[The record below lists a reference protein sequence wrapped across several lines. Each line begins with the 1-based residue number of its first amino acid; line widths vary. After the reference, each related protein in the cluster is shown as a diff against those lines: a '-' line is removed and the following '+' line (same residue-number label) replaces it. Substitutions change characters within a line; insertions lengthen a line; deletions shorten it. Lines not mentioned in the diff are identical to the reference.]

1 MRMQKLENAFQ
12 TSRKH
17 RGNSVKFFLPG
28 MFNYHGDTGRYG
40 ALSLTKTNCSL
51 QCEHC
56 KGNILKT
63 MPATAEPQDL
73 SNLAQKLWKQGE
85 IGILLS
91 GGCDPEGRLPWEKFS
106 STIKE
111 IKRTTGLLVSVHSG
125 FATEQ
130 QANLLK
136 KSGVDQVLIDVI
148 GDETTLREVY
158 HLQNGL
164 DFMKRALANLK
175 NADLEIIP
183 HIVCGI
189 DYGKIKGEF
198 EALALTEAID
208 PALLVIVTLM
218 KFKGS
223 PMADVSL
230 PEADDVLDIIL
241 AARDLMPKVETSLGC
256 ARPKG
261 SHKLE
266 ALALNAGINRIAIP
280 SLKTIELAKELGLD
294 ASFHNTCC
302 SVDLLPGEASWQPD
316 IS

>member
-1 MRMQKLENAFQ
+1 MQKLKNAFQ
-12 TSRKH
+12 TSRKY

-28 MFNYHGDTGRYG
+28 MFNFYGDTGKYG
-40 ALSLTKTNCSL
+40 AISLTETSCSL

-63 MPATAEPQDL
+63 MPATPEPQDL
-73 SNLAQKLWKQGE
+73 ISLAQKLWDQGE

-91 GGCDPEGRLPWEKFS
+91 GGCDPEGRLPWEKFT

-111 IKRTTGLLVSVHSG
+111 IKNTTGLLVSVHSG
-125 FATEQ
+125 FATEK
-130 QANLLK
+130 QAKLLK
-136 KSGVDQVLIDVI
+136 EADVDQALIDVI
-148 GDETTLREVY
+148 GDKTTLHKVY
-158 HLQNGL
+158 HLHGGL

-189 DYGKIKGEF
+189 DYGQIKGELA
-198 EALALTEAID
+198 ALALTEAID
-208 PALLVIVTLM
+208 PALLVIVSLM
-218 KFKGS
+218 KFKGG

-230 PEADDVLDIIL
+230 PEAEDVLEIIL
-241 AARDLMPKVETSLGC
+241 AARDLMPEVETSLGC

-261 SHKLE
+261 SQKLE
-266 ALALNAGINRIAIP
+266 ALALRAGINRIAIP

-294 ASFHNTCC
+294 VSFHKTCC
-302 SVDLLPGEASWQPD
+302 SVDLQPSEASWQPD
-316 IS
+316 FG

>member
-1 MRMQKLENAFQ
+1 MKKKKLEDAFQ
-12 TSRKH
+12 VSRKY

-28 MFNYHGDTGRYG
+28 MFNYYGDTGKYG
-40 ALSLTKTNCSL
+40 AISLTKTSCSL

-63 MPATAEPQDL
+63 MPSAPEPQDL
-73 SNLAQKLWKQGE
+73 IRMAQKLWVQGE

-91 GGCDPEGRLPWEKFS
+91 GGCDPEGRLPWNKFS
-106 STIKE
+106 SAIKE
-111 IKRTTGLLVSVHSG
+111 IKDTTGLLVSVHSG

-136 KSGVDQVLIDVI
+136 ESGVDQVLIDVI

-158 HLQNGL
+158 HLPEGL

-189 DYGKIKGEF
+189 DYGQIKGEL

-230 PEADDVLDIIL
+230 PEAEDVLEIIL
-241 AARDLMPKVETSLGC
+241 AARTLMPEVETSLGC

-266 ALALNAGINRIAIP
+266 ALALKAGINRIAIP

-294 ASFHNTCC
+294 VSFHKTCC
-302 SVDLLPGEASWQPD
+302 SVDHLPSEASWQPKF
-316 IS
+316 S